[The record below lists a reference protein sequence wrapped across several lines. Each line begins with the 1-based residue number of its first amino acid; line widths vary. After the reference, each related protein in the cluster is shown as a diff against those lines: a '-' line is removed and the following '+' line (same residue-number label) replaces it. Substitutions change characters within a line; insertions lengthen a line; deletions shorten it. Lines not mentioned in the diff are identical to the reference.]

1 VPSNGVCKSG
11 FSNILKNTALIM
23 AEKTI
28 LTNEEVTLEVSFA
41 SKSG

>member
-1 VPSNGVCKSG
+1 MQICPAFLN
-11 FSNILKNTALIM
+11 FSNSFENTALIM